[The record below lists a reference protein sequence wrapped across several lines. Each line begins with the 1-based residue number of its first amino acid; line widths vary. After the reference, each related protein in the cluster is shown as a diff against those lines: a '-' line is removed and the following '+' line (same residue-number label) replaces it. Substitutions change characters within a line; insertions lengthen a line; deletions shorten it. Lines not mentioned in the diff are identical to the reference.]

1 MKSRL
6 INKFKIVSAIK
17 VFTAV
22 IIVIIITAMNN
33 GQS

>member
-22 IIVIIITAMNN
+22 IIVIIIYCNE
-33 GQS
+33 